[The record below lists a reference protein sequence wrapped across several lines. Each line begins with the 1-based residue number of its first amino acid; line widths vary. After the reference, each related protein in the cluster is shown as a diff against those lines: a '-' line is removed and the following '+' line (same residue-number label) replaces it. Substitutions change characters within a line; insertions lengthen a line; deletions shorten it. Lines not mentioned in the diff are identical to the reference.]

1 MMTILNRTTNRS
13 MSELYRWCAGSLTI
27 IVLCVYSTPTLA
39 QEEVRYSWFEISYI
53 GQDVDRMGTQSD
65 ILLQQTVDIHA
76 TDGDGIQVRGS
87 VGTWNNFYIFV
98 DFASSDIDI
107 IGLVTNPGGEFPATD
122 EFDFT
127 TIRGGL
133 GYRYPINY
141 KMDIYG
147 EFSYDSLDLDFGSLA
162 GEDFDNNDQDIG
174 GSLGIRAMFGDNLE
188 LRAYSRYSNVGNV
201 YLNNPV
207 GALDAD
213 TLFGVGFG
221 FTLIRGLSIT
231 GDYESGEFSS
241 WNLGFR
247 IDLDED

>member
-1 MMTILNRTTNRS
+1 MYSLSGWERCLACPSGKYSNESIDCQS
-13 MSELYRWCAGSLTI
+13 FISESI
-27 IVLCVYSTPTLA
+27 
-39 QEEVRYSWFEISYI
+39 
-53 GQDVDRMGTQSD
+53 
-65 ILLQQTVDIHA
+65 
-76 TDGDGIQVRGS
+76 TDGDS
-87 VGTWNNFYIFV
+87 KS
-98 DFASSDIDI
+98 SSDSCLCYA
-107 IGLVTNPGGEFPATD
+107 GYYRSPPGSA
-122 EFDFT
+122 
-127 TIRGGL
+127 
-133 GYRYPINY
+133 
-141 KMDIYG
+141 
-147 EFSYDSLDLDFGSLA
+147 DSG
-162 GEDFDNNDQDIG
+162 NQDIG